1 MGGKVRSK
9 TNWEE
14 KTGRKRHQNSHCLL
28 GPPARKVVLCLQTT
42 AAGLP
47 PVPRPPFWPHRP
59 PARRLGGGGMFLN
72 MPNSYPC
79 GSLHL
84 LFPAYTTLFPQM
96 VQGSFYRISLKTI
109 TLERPSLTTLAKGS
123 PQSASTTTP
132 SFHSPHI
139 SPQVLPLHL
148 LVCLATVSN
157 NILECQLPDG

>member
-1 MGGKVRSK
+1 MAKSDPKPTGK
-9 TNWEE
+9 
-14 KTGRKRHQNSHCLL
+14 
-28 GPPARKVVLCLQTT
+28 
-42 AAGLP
+42 
-47 PVPRPPFWPHRP
+47 
-59 PARRLGGGGMFLN
+59 RRLAEKDIRTVTVFWALQPGRWCYVSRPLPLVFLQSPAHPSGLISPLPGGGGGGGMFLN